1 MSLSTLFTSNE
12 QHIKTVRKH
21 PLVLIG
27 ELLPVAI
34 LLTLPFVLG
43 HLIFST
49 NFFPLEIQARLIENE
64 PILTLLAI
72 LWFLILWMRSFHLF
86 VDFYLDTWIITT
98 KRVISVDQVGFFT
111 RKIQSTR
118 MDRIQDIMTDVDGI
132 VQTVFNI
139 GTIRIKSA
147 GATDADEFIIRGVG
161 NPRGIRE
168 RILQAHDRAVET
180 ANTKPL

>member
-12 QHIKTVRKH
+12 QHLQTVRKH
-21 PLVLIG
+21 PLVLFG
-27 ELLPVAI
+27 ELLPVGI
-34 LLTLPFVLG
+34 LLALPFILAR
-43 HLIFST
+43 LIFST
-49 NFFPLEIQARLIENE
+49 DFFPPEIQAQLSENE
-64 PILTLLAI
+64 NFLTFLAI
-72 LWFLILWMRSFHLF
+72 LWFLILWMRSFHVF
-86 VDFYLDTWIITT
+86 IDFYLDTWIITT
-98 KRVISVDQVGFFT
+98 KRVISIEQVGFFT

-118 MDRIQDIMTDVDGI
+118 MDRIQDIMTDIDGI

-168 RILQAHDRAVET
+168 RILQAHDKAIEMP
-180 ANTKPL
+180 NTKPL